1 MKKYYRTYKLRN
13 GIDIE
18 NDLSTFIELVG
29 GQDAELDEIDGVQ
42 INEILRINIPIF
54 ITQNI
59 EDIGIYTDLGFTSR
73 EINKK

>member
-1 MKKYYRTYKLRN
+1 VKKYYRTYKLRN
-13 GIDIE
+13 GVDIG

-29 GQDAELDEIDGVQ
+29 GQDAESDEINGVQ

-54 ITQNI
+54 LTQNI